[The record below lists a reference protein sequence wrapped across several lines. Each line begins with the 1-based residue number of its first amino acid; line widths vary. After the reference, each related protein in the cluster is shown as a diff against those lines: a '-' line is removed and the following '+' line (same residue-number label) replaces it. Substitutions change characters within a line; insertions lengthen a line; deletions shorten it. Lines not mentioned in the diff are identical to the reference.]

1 MASDLTPG
9 AGDLLLV
16 IDVQNDF
23 CPGGGLAVP
32 AGDSVVPV
40 INRIAPAFGQVV
52 LTQDWH
58 PPGHLSF
65 ASSHP
70 GRQPFETIEVA
81 YGAQTLWPDHCVQGT
96 PGATFHADL
105 ETTRAEMIIRKGTR
119 AEIDSY
125 SAFFENDHATA
136 TGLSGYLRDRG
147 LGRAF
152 ICGLA
157 TDYCVAFSALDAA
170 AGVLDHHHL
179 QACCRGVDRGEM
191 DAVIGR
197 QAAQEGAPEPTIAQI
212 AAQPGRGLVVVFEE
226 GGIGIDLGASA
237 LADNQLGPGRLQ
249 VGVEGGARGALH
261 AVVRP

>member
-1 MASDLTPG
+1 MASDLTPT
-9 AGDLLLV
+9 AGDVLLV

-32 AGDSVVPV
+32 GGDSVVPV

-70 GRQPFETIEVA
+70 GRQPFETIELA
-81 YGAQTLWPDHCVQGT
+81 YGPQTLWPDHCVQGT
-96 PGATFHADL
+96 PGAAFHAEL
-105 ETTRAEMIIRKGTR
+105 ATARAGMIIRKGTR

-125 SAFFENDHATA
+125 SAFFENDRSTA

-157 TDYCVAFSALDAA
+157 TDYCVHFSALDAA
-170 AGVLDHHHL
+170 KS
-179 QACCRGVDRGEM
+179 
-191 DAVIGR
+191 
-197 QAAQEGAPEPTIAQI
+197 
-212 AAQPGRGLVVVFEE
+212 GLEVVVIEDACR
-226 GGIGIDLGASA
+226 GIDLDGSLAAAKAAMTQAGVRFIDSSA
-237 LADNQLGPGRLQ
+237 LTI
-249 VGVEGGARGALH
+249 
-261 AVVRP
+261 

>member
-9 AGDLLLV
+9 AGDVLLV

-32 AGDSVVPV
+32 DGDSVVPV
-40 INRIAPAFGQVV
+40 INRIVPAFGQVV

-65 ASSHP
+65 ASSHS
-70 GRQPFETIEVA
+70 GRQPYETIELA

-96 PGATFHADL
+96 PGAAFHAEL
-105 ETTRAEMIIRKGTR
+105 ETTRAELILRKGTR

-125 SAFFENDHATA
+125 SAFFENDHQTA
-136 TGLSGYLRDRG
+136 TGLRGYLRDRG

-157 TDYCVAFSALDAA
+157 TDYCVRFSAVDAA
-170 AGVLDHHHL
+170 TAGL
-179 QACCRGVDRGEM
+179 E
-191 DAVIGR
+191 
-197 QAAQEGAPEPTIAQI
+197 
-212 AAQPGRGLVVVFEE
+212 VVVIEDACR
-226 GGIGIDLGASA
+226 GIDLDGSLAAAKAAMTQAGVRFIDSSA
-237 LADNQLGPGRLQ
+237 L
-249 VGVEGGARGALH
+249 GA
-261 AVVRP
+261 